1 MLAPTMPLRPRA
13 RLRAGRRGALLGVA
27 GALLGVAG
35 ALGGAPAQAQGRYE
49 SALLGGRSALLGSTG
64 VVLGVDGAAP
74 FLNPATIV
82 RIEDRNIA
90 FSSAFFRYAHRT
102 LESWHQ
108 PGPVDAARYGE
119 LRLDRTTVSDQ
130 GLSTLPDA
138 TCYFFDLRSGARAGD
153 ATRVP
158 VGRHTLAACLAKT
171 EQNEFGFDA
180 LGFSGESASR
190 RVNQAQTLR
199 YEWGRY
205 SAGPSWSYSATERLA
220 LGVSLSVVRTRYA
233 SELSMA
239 SLVEDTATRSASS
252 ATYQAALS
260 ADSWDVL
267 AHLGVTYRLSRVFSA
282 GISLRTPSVHV
293 FDSLDASH
301 QDTLAAETATVRYW
315 AGEGEFAA
323 PSPARVAV
331 GASGEWSRLRLELD
345 GFFYMGQ
352 REFARVA
359 ADREEIAIE
368 GGAVA
373 SRRQSRLDV
382 VEASAPI
389 VNVGLGAELFLTRDL
404 SLLGGVVSDFNALSG
419 LRGPVSAESRLFF
432 ERMSGVHASLGMVSY
447 TRYGDLVFGARL
459 DYAAGQMAA
468 VNAFT
473 SPVRLEPI
481 DCRELGATLV
491 LAGRISLRTVEKVAR
506 DIGDAVDGSA
516 AKPAEQST
524 PREPMRAPAQE
535 D

>member
-1 MLAPTMPLRPRA
+1 MPLRSRA
-13 RLRAGRRGALLGVA
+13 RRRSGRRGALLGVA
-27 GALLGVAG
+27 GALLSVVG

-90 FSSAFFRYAHRT
+90 FSSAFFRYTHRT

-119 LRLDRTTVSDQ
+119 LRLDKTTVSNQ

-153 ATRVP
+153 ETRVP

-171 EQNEFGFDA
+171 EQNDFGFDA

-233 SELSMA
+233 SELSVA

-282 GISLRTPSVHV
+282 GISVRTPSVHV
-293 FDSLDASH
+293 FDSLDATH
-301 QDTLAAETATVRYW
+301 QDTLAAETTTTVRYW

-323 PSPARVAV
+323 PSPTRVAV
-331 GASGEWSRLRLELD
+331 GASAEWSRLRLELD

-373 SRRQSRLDV
+373 SRRQSRLDI

-419 LRGPVSAESRLFF
+419 PRGPVAADSRLFL
-432 ERMSGVHASLGMVSY
+432 ERMSGVHASVGMVSY
-447 TRYGDLVFGARL
+447 TRYGDLVFGARF

-481 DCRELGATLV
+481 DCREFGATLV

-506 DIGDAVDGSA
+506 DIGDAVEGSA
-516 AKPAEQST
+516 EKPKEQSA